1 MLASCG
7 GSNINLNDRPVK
19 TDELHGEDVVR
30 VGRHFI
36 AKTRLKL
43 GAAKVDLLSPENP
56 LIFSAGPFAGSELFS
71 PHSRIKGAP
80 RSGNKCLLFF
90 KIRRIR

>member
-7 GSNINLNDRPVK
+7 GSNINLNDRSVK

-36 AKTRLKL
+36 AKTLLKL

-56 LIFSAGPFAGSELFS
+56 LIFSAGSELFS